1 MRLVAAY
8 LRAEALELARHPGFV
23 VPTVGFPALFYLFL
37 GRWLAGGDPAAAMA
51 SYAAFAVFGVVF
63 FQFGVGIAQERTSP
77 WELYLRALPVAP
89 WQRLAARLTA
99 ALAFGTASAGAVV
112 AVALVRD
119 APALGPAGWARL
131 AAALAAGALP
141 FGLLG
146 IALGYALS
154 PKAALP
160 LANLAYFGLAYL
172 GGLWTGAAGLEG
184 IAAQVSPVLPTR
196 QWAEVVAAA
205 AGTAAWRWA
214 PLGWLGLW
222 ALALAVA
229 ARAAYRRSEAR
240 QFR

>member
-8 LRAEALELARHPGFV
+8 LRAEALDLARHPGFV
-23 VPTVGFPALFYLFL
+23 VPTIGFPALFYVFF
-37 GRWLAGGDPAAAMA
+37 GRWLAGSDPAAAMA

-89 WQRLAARLTA
+89 WQRLAARLAA
-99 ALAFGTASAGAVV
+99 ALVFGTASAGAVV

-119 APALGPAGWARL
+119 PPGIDAAGWARL
-131 AAALAAGALP
+131 TAALAAGAVP

-160 LANLAYFGLAYL
+160 LANLIYFGLAYL
-172 GGLWTGAAGLEG
+172 GGLWTGGAGLDG
-184 IAAQVSPVLPTR
+184 VAAAISPALPTR
-196 QWAEVVAAA
+196 QWGDIVAGA
-205 AGTAAWRWA
+205 AGAAEWHW
-214 PLGWLGLW
+214 PSLGWLALW
-222 ALALAVA
+222 ALGLALA